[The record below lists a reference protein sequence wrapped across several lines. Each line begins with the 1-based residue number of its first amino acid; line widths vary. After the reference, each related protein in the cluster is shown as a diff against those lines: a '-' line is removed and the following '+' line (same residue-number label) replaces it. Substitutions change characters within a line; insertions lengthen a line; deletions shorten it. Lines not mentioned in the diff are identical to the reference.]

1 MLSNKLS
8 TFSFEQIFLYGDC
21 DESEKTRCEE
31 SIHSNNC
38 EKIRGVDTCICGKE
52 LGCDPNGS
60 KPECVNAYGKSP
72 PEDLSLTCNERKMEC
87 IIMK

>member
-1 MLSNKLS
+1 M
-8 TFSFEQIFLYGDC
+8 FVFGDC
-21 DESEKTRCEE
+21 DESGKTRCEE
-31 SIHSNNC
+31 SINSNNC

-72 PEDLSLTCNERKMEC
+72 PDDLSLTCNERKF
-87 IIMK
+87 